1 METNLTPPTATNLP
15 IHPAANL
22 LAGRLVDIRRQGQF
36 DAATP
41 RFRYDGLR
49 DDMHKLYAAPGALLV
64 AVAVDGRPADQI
76 ALAD

>member
-1 METNLTPPTATNLP
+1 METNLTPPTATDLP
-15 IHPAANL
+15 IHPAANP

-49 DDMHKLYAAPGALLV
+49 DDML
-64 AVAVDGRPADQI
+64 
-76 ALAD
+76 